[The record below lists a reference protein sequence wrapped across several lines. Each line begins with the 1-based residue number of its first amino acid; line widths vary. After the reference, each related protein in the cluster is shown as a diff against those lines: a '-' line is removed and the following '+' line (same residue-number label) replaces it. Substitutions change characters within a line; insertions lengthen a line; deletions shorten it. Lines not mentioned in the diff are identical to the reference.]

1 MVKLDSIAEKVVPQK
16 FLDKY
21 RSFPVTL
28 RAAFWFTVCNFV
40 LKGISFICM
49 PIYARFL
56 SEEEYGTMSL
66 ITSYELIFTIFAT
79 FELYL
84 GAFQRGLLK
93 YKDDVKNFEQ
103 TIVFISNVLTVICF
117 FIFMLL
123 RGPLSGFT
131 GVTLALYSLF
141 SLYFIFYTPYH
152 CWLNRK
158 RFEYDYKAAVTVTIL
173 MALVSNLAP
182 IITIK
187 LFGATAYIKVIS
199 TLAIQ
204 IVFCLPFWIKHVNF
218 SHIFKNTQRFFNYVK
233 YAIRFQGPL
242 VFHSLSYYVLNQS
255 DRVMIDKFSSKADV
269 AFYSVAYSFASVIII
284 FQNSLNQVLKPWRF
298 QKLDKKGYKD
308 VRDISNVLVIL
319 VGGVIVMFMLLL
331 PEVFLIFPESYHQAL
346 KVAPPVTIG
355 VYFLF
360 LYTLF
365 VDVESYYGKTEYIA
379 YVSTFCALLNIGLN
393 YVGIKMF
400 GYVACAYTTLIC
412 YALMSFLHYVFML
425 ITCKKA
431 HVEESPVDSK
441 TIWGFSLIMLAIFGV
456 ANAFY
461 DSILVRYIIVACIV
475 AAVIVFRK
483 KLMSSWKMIRSK

>member
-1 MVKLDSIAEKVVPQK
+1 MVKIAERIIPRKI
-16 FLDKY
+16 LDKY

-49 PIYARFL
+49 PIYASFL

-66 ITSYELIFTIFAT
+66 ITSYELIFNIFAT

-84 GAFQRGLLK
+84 GAYQRGLLK
-93 YKDDVKNFEQ
+93 YKDDTKNFEQ
-103 TIVFISNVLTVICF
+103 TIVFISNILTVICF

-123 RGPLSGFT
+123 SKPISGFT
-131 GVTLALYSLF
+131 GVTTALYSIF
-141 SLYFIFYTPYH
+141 SVYFLVYTPYN
-152 CWLNRK
+152 CWLNKK
-158 RFEYDYKAAVTVTIL
+158 RFEYDYKAAVIVTIL

-182 IITIK
+182 MITIQI
-187 LFGATAYIKVIS
+187 FGATAYVKVIS
-199 TLAIQ
+199 TLVIQ
-204 IVFCLPFWIKHVNF
+204 IIFCLPFWIKHINF
-218 SHIFKNTQRFFNYVK
+218 ANVFRNKARTINYIK
-233 YAIRFQGPL
+233 YALRFQGPL

-255 DRVMIDKFSSKADV
+255 DRIMIEKFSGSKADV

-319 VGGVIVMFMLLL
+319 VGAVIVMFMLLL
-331 PEVFLIFPESYHQAL
+331 PEVFLIFPDSYQEGL

-393 YVGIKMF
+393 YIGIKMF
-400 GYVACAYTTLIC
+400 GYIACAYTTLIC
-412 YALMSFLHYVFML
+412 YAIMSFMHFVFMQ

-431 HVEESPVDSK
+431 HVEESPVDAKS
-441 TIWGFSLIMLAIFGV
+441 IWGFSLIMLAVFGITNV
-456 ANAFY
+456 FY
-461 DSILVRYIIVACIV
+461 DSIIVRYLIVAGII
-475 AAVIVFRK
+475 AAVIIFRK
-483 KLMSSWKMIRSK
+483 KIISSWKMIRSK